1 MFSGLQRRSPGF
13 TSAMLSP
20 VTRKHKEKET
30 LISVLMFAS
39 GPFHGKISTL
49 ALALN
54 IEAPKTFFRAYCDG
68 HIFIS
73 VLCYV
78 ALTVR
83 FHLS

>member
-20 VTRKHKEKET
+20 VTRQHKEKET

-54 IEAPKTFFRAYCDG
+54 IEAPKTFFG
-68 HIFIS
+68 LTTMVTSLFQS
-73 VLCYV
+73 YV
-78 ALTVR
+78 MLR
-83 FHLS
+83 